1 MFCLELLCVGVVGV
15 GWGIASTTSRNP
27 PFKEYNVGWLICES
41 DTKNRIVSWTF
52 SADHTMPIQMGNV
65 EILQVVRIVML
76 NNCMIQIP
84 YSNLARL
91 HHTMAAPQR
100 PSQAF
105 GKPRHDCIG
114 SKIIFINYDGST
126 SPTDVS
132 PHACKKNIPD
142 W

>member
-1 MFCLELLCVGVVGV
+1 MFCLKLLCVGVVGV
-15 GWGIASTTSRNP
+15 GWGVASTTSRNP

-76 NNCMIQIP
+76 KNCMIQIP